1 MDTGTVVVTMAC
13 IIAMLLGFVSLILY
27 AMWQDR

>member
-1 MDTGTVVVTMAC
+1 MDTGTVVDLIVFSTV
-13 IIAMLLGFVSLILY
+13 MLLMFVSLILY